1 LETILAKTY
10 KYLNVHGVIGG
21 DLVRPLRLV
30 LVVTSISLI
39 CVLCCSLVSA
49 LNADDASVSLSW
61 SSQAVYPNDIVSVTI
76 TFKSNSDEQLK
87 IYAIGLHFDWM
98 SADNFSGPDLSSSPV
113 TVPSKGTYISDPII
127 IQIPLGTSPGSH
139 SYFVG
144 IDGTEGL
151 SASSFSWNSPSFTI
165 EIHDIIESYYNDV
178 LPMVENKLNEAESAN
193 YASSEAQSL
202 LQQAQVEFNNATSL
216 ATQGRWPEAFTS
228 LSIADGFLDQAYAAE
243 QSGAEQQ
250 TGVQSWLFY
259 LAIIAIVVI
268 IVIAIIF
275 VVVRRRRRQ
284 VEPEAE
290 QPVEDIEEQSEEPS

>member
-1 LETILAKTY
+1 M
-10 KYLNVHGVIGG
+10 
-21 DLVRPLRLV
+21 RPRRLV
-30 LVVTSISLI
+30 LIVTSISLI
-39 CVLCCSLVSA
+39 CVLGCSLVSA
-49 LNADDASVSLSW
+49 LDADDASVSLSW
-61 SSQAVYPNDIVSVTI
+61 SSPAVYPNDTVSVTI
-76 TFKSNSDEQLK
+76 TFKSNSDEKLK
-87 IYAIGLHFDWM
+87 IYAIGLQFDWM
-98 SADNFSGPDLSSSPV
+98 SSDNFTGHDLSDSPV
-113 TVPSKGTYISDPII
+113 TVPSQGIYIFDPIF
-127 IQIPLGTSPGSH
+127 IQIPLGTSHGSH

-202 LQQAQVEFNNATSL
+202 LQQAQVEFTNANNFAS
-216 ATQGRWPEAFTS
+216 QGNWSEALTT
-228 LSIADGFLDQAYAAE
+228 LSIADDFLDQAYAAE

-250 TGVQSWLFY
+250 TGLQSLLFY

-284 VEPEAE
+284 AEPEAE
-290 QPVEDIEEQSEEPS
+290 QPVENIEEQSEEPS